1 MQTLELINERF
12 ARQMRHVLLN
22 FMRRSADIT
31 VGSIK
36 IQKYADF
43 ERNLPVPSNLNMIQM
58 KPLRGTALF
67 TYDPNLVFL
76 VIDSLFGGDGRYHTR
91 VEGRDFTTTEQRIIQ
106 RLLNLTL
113 ESYGK
118 SWDPVYPIEF
128 EYVRS
133 EMHTKFASITGSNEV
148 VVVSSFHIE
157 FGATGGDLNICLPY
171 SMIEPV
177 RDLLTRPLQE
187 TALEEV
193 DQRWAQQLSRQVR
206 SADIDVVA
214 EFARIP
220 SSIRELMRLKVGDVL
235 PVDVP
240 QTIIA
245 SVDGVPLMECG
256 YGVFN
261 GQYALRV
268 HNMFTHDSDSNE
280 APTMTDKNEPGTGSS
295 PADDW
300 ADALAEQSRAN
311 PPTQADGLKPQEP
324 QDDWAAAM
332 AEQTAAAPAAAAAP
346 APAPPPAPAQPAA
359 QPAAQSVFKP
369 LSGTTTGAGTDIDL
383 IMDVPVQLTVELGRT
398 RLTIKN
404 LLQLGQGLGGG
415 TRRPGRRAHG
425 HLRQRLSDRPGRS
438 RGGGRQVRHP
448 PDRHHHA
455 VRAHQPPEQPPLTSG
470 QAIMTESALL
480 RVIIGLVLVV
490 AAILASAWLARRAGL
505 VQRGGG
511 NLLKQVAALPL
522 GARQSVV
529 VIEVDKTWLVVG
541 VSPNQLTTLHTM
553 PAGELPEGASLPASA
568 FAAKLGQALKRR

>member
-1 MQTLELINERF
+1 MAYEAFLSQDEVDALLAGVTGESDSKKESDGRNAGARAYDLSSPERVVRRRMQTLELINERF
-12 ARQMRHVLLN
+12 ARNMRNVLLN

-91 VEGRDFTTTEQRIIQ
+91 VEGRDFTTTEQRIIR

-133 EMHTKFASITGSNEV
+133 EMHTKFASITGNNEV

-187 TALEEV
+187 TTLEEV
-193 DQRWAQQLSRQVR
+193 DQRWSQQLSRQVR

-220 SSIRELMRLKVGDVL
+220 SSIRELMGLKVGDIL

-240 QTIIA
+240 ETVIA
-245 SVDGVPLMECG
+245 HVDGVPLMECG

-268 HNMFTHDSDSNE
+268 QNLFTHDTEPNE
-280 APTMTDKNEPGTGSS
+280 A
-295 PADDW
+295 
-300 ADALAEQSRAN
+300 
-311 PPTQADGLKPQEP
+311 
-324 QDDWAAAM
+324 
-332 AEQTAAAPAAAAAP
+332 
-346 APAPPPAPAQPAA
+346 
-359 QPAAQSVFKP
+359 
-369 LSGTTTGAGTDIDL
+369 
-383 IMDVPVQLTVELGRT
+383 
-398 RLTIKN
+398 
-404 LLQLGQGLGGG
+404 
-415 TRRPGRRAHG
+415 
-425 HLRQRLSDRPGRS
+425 SD
-438 RGGGRQVRHP
+438 H
-448 PDRHHHA
+448 D
-455 VRAHQPPEQPPLTSG
+455 
-470 QAIMTESALL
+470 
-480 RVIIGLVLVV
+480 
-490 AAILASAWLARRAGL
+490 
-505 VQRGGG
+505 
-511 NLLKQVAALPL
+511 
-522 GARQSVV
+522 
-529 VIEVDKTWLVVG
+529 
-541 VSPNQLTTLHTM
+541 
-553 PAGELPEGASLPASA
+553 
-568 FAAKLGQALKRR
+568 

>member
-1 MQTLELINERF
+1 MAYEAFLSQDEVDALLAGVTGESDSKAEAASTNDGARAYDLSSPERVVRRRMQTLELINERF
-12 ARQMRHVLLN
+12 ARHMRNVLLN

-91 VEGRDFTTTEQRIIQ
+91 VEGRDFTTTEQRIIR

-133 EMHTKFASITGSNEV
+133 EMHTKFASITGNNEV
-148 VVVSSFHIE
+148 VVVTSFHIE

-187 TALEEV
+187 TTLEEV
-193 DQRWAQQLSRQVR
+193 DQRWSQQLSRQVR

-220 SSIRELMRLKVGDVL
+220 SSIRELMSLKVGDVL

-240 QTIIA
+240 ETIIA
-245 SVDGVPLMECG
+245 NVDGVPLMECG

-268 HNMFTHDSDSNE
+268 QNMFTYDTDSHE
-280 APTMTDKNEPGTGSS
+280 APDH
-295 PADDW
+295 D
-300 ADALAEQSRAN
+300 
-311 PPTQADGLKPQEP
+311 
-324 QDDWAAAM
+324 
-332 AEQTAAAPAAAAAP
+332 
-346 APAPPPAPAQPAA
+346 
-359 QPAAQSVFKP
+359 
-369 LSGTTTGAGTDIDL
+369 
-383 IMDVPVQLTVELGRT
+383 
-398 RLTIKN
+398 
-404 LLQLGQGLGGG
+404 
-415 TRRPGRRAHG
+415 
-425 HLRQRLSDRPGRS
+425 
-438 RGGGRQVRHP
+438 
-448 PDRHHHA
+448 
-455 VRAHQPPEQPPLTSG
+455 
-470 QAIMTESALL
+470 
-480 RVIIGLVLVV
+480 
-490 AAILASAWLARRAGL
+490 
-505 VQRGGG
+505 
-511 NLLKQVAALPL
+511 
-522 GARQSVV
+522 
-529 VIEVDKTWLVVG
+529 
-541 VSPNQLTTLHTM
+541 
-553 PAGELPEGASLPASA
+553 
-568 FAAKLGQALKRR
+568 